1 VGVVF
6 TVTVTGTGTSR
17 VAPDSAVVRL
27 AAVARG
33 SGVAEAY
40 AAMTSAAASI
50 AEVARRHTEER
61 RIASTGI
68 TVWPWHDG
76 TGSQRGFEAR
86 HSYAIGCADLAG
98 AGTML
103 AALADEV
110 GDGLAIDSVGLEV
123 TEDHGAGDKA
133 REAAFHDARERAA
146 QLARMAGAGLGAVQS
161 IVEGDAGG
169 GPSPMPRMAMARESF
184 DGLEAGET
192 TVTTSVTVVW
202 ELAH

>member
-1 VGVVF
+1 MH

-40 AAMTSAAASI
+40 TAMTSAAASVV
-50 AEVARRHTEER
+50 EVARRHTEQG
-61 RIASTGI
+61 RIASSGI
-68 TVWPWHDG
+68 AVWPWHDHSG
-76 TGSQRGFEAR
+76 TRQGYEAR
-86 HSYAIGCADLAG
+86 HSYVIGCDDLAG

-103 AALADEV
+103 TELATEV

-133 REAAFHDARERAA
+133 REAAFHDARDKAA
-146 QLARMAGAGLGAVQS
+146 QLARLAGAGLGAVQTL
-161 IVEGDAGG
+161 VEGDAGRD
-169 GPSPMPRMAMARESF
+169 PSPMPRMAMARDSAG
-184 DGLEAGET
+184 GLEAGEA

-202 ELAH
+202 ELAY

>member
-1 VGVVF
+1 MH

-27 AAVARG
+27 SAVARG
-33 SGVAEAY
+33 SGVADAY
-40 AAMTSAAASI
+40 EAMTSAAASVVD
-50 AEVARRHTEER
+50 VARRHTDER

-68 TVWPWHDG
+68 TVWPWHDHTG
-76 TGSQRGFEAR
+76 TRQGYEAR
-86 HSYAIGCADLAG
+86 HSYVIGCDDLPG

-103 AALADEV
+103 AELAAEV
-110 GDGLAIDSVGLEV
+110 GDGLAVDSVGLEV

-133 REAAFHDARERAA
+133 REAAFHDARDKAA
-146 QLARMAGAGLGAVQS
+146 QLARLAGAGLGAVLTL
-161 IVEGDAGG
+161 VEGDAGRE
-169 GPSPMPRMAMARESF
+169 PSPMPVMAMARDSAG
-184 DGLEAGET
+184 GLEAGET

>member
-1 VGVVF
+1 MH

-17 VAPDSAVVRL
+17 IAPDSAVVRL
-27 AAVARG
+27 AAVGRG

-50 AEVARRHTEER
+50 AELARRHTEER

-76 TGSQRGFEAR
+76 TGAQQGFEAR

-103 AALADEV
+103 SALAAEV

-161 IVEGDAGG
+161 IVEGGADS
-169 GPSPMPRMAMARESF
+169 GPSPMPRLAMVRDA
-184 DGLEAGET
+184 GGGIEAGE
-192 TVTTSVTVVW
+192 VSVSTSVTVVW

>member
-1 VGVVF
+1 MH

-17 VAPDSAVVRL
+17 IAPDSAVVRL
-27 AAVARG
+27 AAVGRG

-50 AEVARRHTEER
+50 AELARRHTEER

-76 TGSQRGFEAR
+76 TGAQQGFEAR
-86 HSYAIGCADLAG
+86 HSYAIGCADLTG

-103 AALADEV
+103 AALAAEV

-161 IVEGDAGG
+161 IVEGGADS
-169 GPSPMPRMAMARESF
+169 GPSPMPRLAMVRDA
-184 DGLEAGET
+184 GGGIEAGE
-192 TVTTSVTVVW
+192 VSVSTSVTVVW

>member
-1 VGVVF
+1 MH

-17 VAPDSAVVRL
+17 IAPDSAVVRL
-27 AAVARG
+27 AAVGRG

-50 AEVARRHTEER
+50 AELARRHTEER

-76 TGSQRGFEAR
+76 TGAQQGFEAR

-103 AALADEV
+103 AALAAEV

-161 IVEGDAGG
+161 IVEGGADS
-169 GPSPMPRMAMARESF
+169 GPSPMPRLAMVRDA
-184 DGLEAGET
+184 GGGIEAGE
-192 TVTTSVTVVW
+192 VSVSTSVTVVW

>member
-1 VGVVF
+1 MP

-33 SGVAEAY
+33 SGVAEAC
-40 AAMTSAAASI
+40 AAMTSAAVSVV
-50 AEVARRHTEER
+50 EVARRHTEQR
-61 RIASTGI
+61 RIASSGI
-68 TVWPWHDG
+68 AVWPWHDH
-76 TGSQRGFEAR
+76 TGSRQGYEAR
-86 HSYAIGCADLAG
+86 HSYVIGCDDLAG

-103 AALADEV
+103 AELATEV

-133 REAAFHDARERAA
+133 REAAFHDARDKAA
-146 QLARMAGAGLGAVQS
+146 QLARLAGAGLGAVQTV
-161 IVEGDAGG
+161 VEGDAGG
-169 GPSPMPRMAMARESF
+169 EPSPMPRMAMVRDSAG
-184 DGLEAGET
+184 GLEAGET

-202 ELAH
+202 ELAY

>member
-1 VGVVF
+1 MH

-27 AAVARG
+27 SAVARG
-33 SGVAEAY
+33 SGVADAY
-40 AAMTSAAASI
+40 EAMTSAAASVVD
-50 AEVARRHTEER
+50 VARRHTDER

-68 TVWPWHDG
+68 TVWPWHDHTG
-76 TGSQRGFEAR
+76 TRQGYEAR
-86 HSYAIGCADLAG
+86 HSYVIGCDDLPG

-103 AALADEV
+103 AELAVEV
-110 GDGLAIDSVGLEV
+110 GDGLAVDSVGLEV

-133 REAAFHDARERAA
+133 REAAFHDARDKAA
-146 QLARMAGAGLGAVQS
+146 QLARLAGAGLGAVQTL
-161 IVEGDAGG
+161 VEGDVGRE
-169 GPSPMPRMAMARESF
+169 PSPVPVMAMARDSAG
-184 DGLEAGET
+184 GLEAGET